1 MKPLPVTNPEEAL
14 TAALVIGILSPSSEI
29 EQWSVIAAK
38 VSLGLDDA
46 AIERCKAVA
55 EQRVKEAI
63 EVFKAE
69 QLRNN

>member
-14 TAALVIGILSPSSEI
+14 TAALFLGILSPSSES
-29 EQWSVIAAK
+29 EQWSAIAAK
-38 VSLGLDDA
+38 VSLDLDDA

-69 QLRNN
+69 KLRNN